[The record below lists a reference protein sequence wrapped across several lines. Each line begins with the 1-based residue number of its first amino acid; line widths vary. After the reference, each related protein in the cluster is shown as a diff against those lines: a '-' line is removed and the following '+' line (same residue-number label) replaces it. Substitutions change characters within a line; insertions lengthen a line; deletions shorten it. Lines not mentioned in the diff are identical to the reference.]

1 MSENPA
7 AHCPQKLGHIYEY
20 LDGALS
26 CQELQEMDQHL
37 QSCTEC
43 SSEYDLECVIRSV
56 VKRSCCET
64 APESLKHKIWEK
76 LKNIDSESSSNA

>member
-26 CQELQEMDQHL
+26 CQELQGWTSIFKAVPSAL
-37 QSCTEC
+37 VNT
-43 SSEYDLECVIRSV
+43 
-56 VKRSCCET
+56 T
-64 APESLKHKIWEK
+64 
-76 LKNIDSESSSNA
+76 SNA